1 MTKEIVKTIS
11 EPKIEL
17 PCDIGDLRVQLKE
30 QLKSQKFL
38 LVLDDIWQISQ
49 QQWEYFYA
57 PLRCGLEGSM
67 ILVTTRHQNIAHLV
81 ATSNCEPVQLKG
93 LPDDTFW
100 EFFKECAFGRKLPE
114 SYPRLQEIG
123 RKICFKL
130 RGTPLAAKTLGRLL
144 NSKLS
149 EDHWSYI
156 EGSELWEQPQKDGDI
171 LPALRLSYLYLPI
184 ELRRCFAFCS
194 MFPKDYSFERHEIVD
209 IWVAECFVAP
219 EGRMCLEDV
228 GIRYLDELRGRC
240 LFQTDPK
247 FPDQDRYV
255 IHDLIHDTAQQAS
268 MHECLLM
275 TDLHNEV
282 IHEWR
287 HMSVEVDGEPLS
299 TLEKILHLNKLRSL
313 RFGAKLKVEMTWFS
327 LLSNILFL
335 SLRGCKL
342 EGLPESI
349 CELSSLR
356 YLDISH
362 SHIKE
367 LPAKFWCLY
376 SLQVVDAS
384 CSLLGTIH
392 QDVTKL
398 INLRQLALPEK
409 ASLALSRIPG
419 LGNLSC
425 LRNLSYFTVVRKN
438 GVFQELN
445 GMNQLRGTLRIRSIG
460 IVKSKEEAA
469 EARLADKKYLKE
481 LDLQWRGCNEI
492 LKPIPC
498 ENEVIDGM
506 FPHETIQHLKVDG
519 FAGDRLPNWLN
530 PKDLQNLRSL
540 QLSDCLYF
548 ETLSNPYFASGTQGD
563 STGQHASSST
573 NCSNGIA
580 FIAFTR
586 LTSVILS
593 GCYRLKNLD
602 QFLSPKNLP
611 SLESISLDECYGLES
626 IPAENFVRFVHLRDL
641 RITYCTSLVC
651 SRPSEEIMVLPPSLR
666 RLCIVSCGELDRSF
680 PSCLQNLTSLTVLG
694 LIECDNVESIPLD
707 SIPCINTLRFLAFV
721 ICKELSSI
729 GGSRVPSSVV
739 YSYVSD
745 CPKLSYGTGVWGRWA
760 RNEEE
765 KEIRQW
771 AGMGSCI

>member
-1 MTKEIVKTIS
+1 
-11 EPKIEL
+11 
-17 PCDIGDLRVQLKE
+17 
-30 QLKSQKFL
+30 
-38 LVLDDIWQISQ
+38 
-49 QQWEYFYA
+49 
-57 PLRCGLEGSM
+57 
-67 ILVTTRHQNIAHLV
+67 
-81 ATSNCEPVQLKG
+81 
-93 LPDDTFW
+93 
-100 EFFKECAFGRKLPE
+100 
-114 SYPRLQEIG
+114 
-123 RKICFKL
+123 
-130 RGTPLAAKTLGRLL
+130 
-144 NSKLS
+144 
-149 EDHWSYI
+149 
-156 EGSELWEQPQKDGDI
+156 
-171 LPALRLSYLYLPI
+171 
-184 ELRRCFAFCS
+184 
-194 MFPKDYSFERHEIVD
+194 
-209 IWVAECFVAP
+209 
-219 EGRMCLEDV
+219 V

-445 GMNQLRGTLRIRSIG
+445 GMNQLRGTLCIKSIRAVNSM
-460 IVKSKEEAA
+460 KEAA
-469 EARLADKKYLKE
+469 EARLVDKKHLKE
-481 LDLQWRGCNEI
+481 LDLHWGDGTRTWN
-492 LKPIPC
+492 PRPC
-498 ENEVIDGM
+498 ENEVIDGLC
-506 FPHETIQHLKVDG
+506 PHETIQHLKVYSFG
-519 FAGDRLPNWLN
+519 GDRLPNWLN
-530 PKDLQNLRSL
+530 PEDLQNLRSL
-540 QLSDCLYF
+540 RFSCCHHL
-548 ETLSNPYFASGTQGD
+548 ETLSNPYFTGVTQGG

-580 FIAFTR
+580 FVAFTR
-586 LTSVILS
+586 LTSVSLVS
-593 GCYRLKNLD
+593 CKGLKNLD

-611 SLESISLDECYGLES
+611 SLASILLSDCTSLES
-626 IPAENFVRFVHLRDL
+626 IPAQEFVGFVHLRFL
-641 RITYCTSLVC
+641 KISFCRSLVC

-666 RLCIVSCGELDRSF
+666 RLCVWCCGELDRSF
-680 PSCLQNLTSLTVLG
+680 PSCLQKLTSLTVLC
-694 LIECDNVESIPLD
+694 LVECGNVESIPLD
-707 SIPCINTLRFLAFV
+707 SIPCRNKLRYLV
-721 ICKELSSI
+721 LRDCKELSSI
-729 GGSRVPSSVV
+729 GGSGIPSSIAFK
-739 YSYVSD
+739 YVGN
-745 CPKLSYGTGVWGRWA
+745 CPKLTSVYQQSIWPSE

-765 KEIRQW
+765 KEIRKW
-771 AGMGSCI
+771 LPM